1 MTLDQARKLA
11 LALPE
16 AVESS
21 HMGHPD
27 FRIRKKIFASFDR
40 GRVVVKLTPE
50 QQSIMAEAEPGI
62 FAPIK
67 GGWGNQGWT
76 AVDLKAVDTV
86 TMKSALLT
94 AWRNVAPKKLVAQHL
109 GHLGPPTREDGG

>member
-21 HMGHPD
+21 HMGNPD
-27 FRIRKKIFASFDR
+27 FRVRNRIFVSFHKNSR
-40 GRVVVKLTPE
+40 PVVKLTLE
-50 QQSIMAEAEPGI
+50 QQSIMVGAEPDI
-62 FAPIK
+62 FTPVP

-76 AVDLKAVDTV
+76 SIDLKAADTV
-86 TMKSALLT
+86 TMKSALTT
-94 AWRNVAPKKLVAQHL
+94 AWRNVAPKKLVAAL
-109 GHLGPPTREDGG
+109 EAK

>member
-27 FRIRKKIFASFDR
+27 FRVRKKIFASVHKSR
-40 GRVVVKLTPE
+40 LVVKLTPE
-50 QQSIMAEAEPGI
+50 QQSIMVDAEPRI
-62 FAPIK
+62 FAPIP

-76 AVDLKAVDTV
+76 AIDLKACDKL

-94 AWRNVAPKKLVAQHL
+94 AWKNVAPKKLVAAL
-109 GHLGPPTREDGG
+109 DADS

>member
-27 FRIRKKIFASFDR
+27 FRVAKKIFVSIDR
-40 GRVVVKLTPE
+40 GRLVVKLTPE
-50 QQSIMAEAEPGI
+50 QQSIMTEAEPDI
-62 FAPIK
+62 FTPIK

-76 AVDLKAVDTV
+76 AVDLKVVDRL

-94 AWRNVAPKKLVAQHL
+94 AWKNVAPKKLVATH
-109 GHLGPPTREDGG
+109 GTK

>member
-1 MTLDQARKLA
+1 MKGDQARKLA

-16 AVESS
+16 AAESS

-27 FRIRKKIFASFDR
+27 FRVRKKIFASFPDPSR
-40 GRVVVKLTPE
+40 LVVKLTPE
-50 QQSIMAEAEPGI
+50 QQSIMVDAEPGI
-62 FAPIK
+62 FTPVK

-76 AVDLKAVDTV
+76 AVDLKAVDSV

-94 AWRNVAPKKLVAQHL
+94 AWRNVAPKKLVAAL
-109 GHLGPPTREDGG
+109 GAK

>member
-1 MTLDQARKLA
+1 MKIDQARKLA

-21 HMGHPD
+21 HLGHPD
-27 FRIRKKIFASFDR
+27 FRVRKKIFASLHNSRF
-40 GRVVVKLTPE
+40 VVKLTPE
-50 QQSIMAEAEPGI
+50 QQSIMVDAEPKI
-62 FAPIK
+62 FTPIK

-76 AVDLKAVDTV
+76 AVDLAAVDTV

-94 AWRNVAPKKLVAQHL
+94 AWRNVAPKKLVAA
-109 GHLGPPTREDGG
+109 TDARE